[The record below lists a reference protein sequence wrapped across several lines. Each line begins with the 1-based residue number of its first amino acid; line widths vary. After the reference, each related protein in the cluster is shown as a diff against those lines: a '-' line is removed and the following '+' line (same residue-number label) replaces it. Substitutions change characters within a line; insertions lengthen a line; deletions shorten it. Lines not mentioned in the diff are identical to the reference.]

1 MIQQSSVALPPALIL
16 ITSFGTIFFILGII
30 AFIIMIVYVIRLWL
44 TQTATFQMQKDI
56 ADIKNYLLNIN
67 FKADVSKPL
76 EAIDNSDIE
85 TSAVKN
91 KVKIKLPR
99 KLFIFLSATIPL
111 LLIWF
116 YIISNRFH

>member
-1 MIQQSSVALPPALIL
+1 MFQAINPIAVTLFIVGVICVVVA
-16 ITSFGTIFFILGII
+16 I
-30 AFIIMIVYVIRLWL
+30 AYTIRLWL

-56 ADIKNYLLNIN
+56 AEIKNHLLDIN
-67 FKADVSKPL
+67 FKADVSEPL
-76 EAIDNSDIE
+76 VANDNSDIE

-116 YIISNRFH
+116 YIISTRFH